1 MKDHKPMS
9 PMMHHGHHMGPHSSS
24 LIADFTTGN
33 VNRQLITFAM
43 PMFLSHLLQIVYNM
57 ADMIIVGQTL
67 GKVGL
72 SAISVGGDIMNCM
85 TFIAMGFSSAGQV
98 LIAQYIGA
106 KQHEKLSRFV
116 ATMGTTLFGFAAA
129 VSAVGLLFRREIMEL
144 MHTPP
149 EAFEEA
155 LAYAG
160 ISMAGIVFVY
170 GYNAVSAILRGMGD
184 AKHPFYFISLAAVL
198 NVLLDLLFV
207 IQLGTGAKGAA
218 LATILSQGVSFLLC
232 AAFMYRNREKYHLS
246 LHAGAFFHPE
256 REMLYSLLE
265 LGVPM
270 AIKNA
275 AVQFSKMFVNSW
287 INSFGVAVSAF
298 AGIANK
304 INMSVNMVSNSFNTA
319 GASMVGQNI
328 GAEKFDRVRQIMF
341 AVYRIMIVIAAVAS
355 VTIYFFPSQVYGI
368 FTDDPAVLAIGY
380 EYIPIAILA
389 FFSCAGRSG
398 SNALING
405 SGNSRVNFITAIFD
419 GIVLRL
425 GLSVLFGI
433 VLDMKYLGFWIGD
446 ALANFTPLW
455 VGMLFYHSGA
465 WKKRAV

>member
-1 MKDHKPMS
+1 MN
-9 PMMHHGHHMGPHSSS
+9 HHHPHT
-24 LIADFTTGN
+24 LIADFTTGKL
-33 VNRQLITFAM
+33 VSFAM

-106 KQHEKLSRFV
+106 KQHDKLSRFV
-116 ATMGTTLFGFAAA
+116 ATMSAALFGFACC
-129 VSAVGLLFRREIMEL
+129 VTGIGLLFRREIMEL

-149 EAFEEA
+149 
-155 LAYAG
+155 
-160 ISMAGIVFVY
+160 SMAGIVFVY

-184 AKHPFYFISLAAVL
+184 AKHPFYFISLAALLNIVL
-198 NVLLDLLFV
+198 DVIFV
-207 IQLGTGAKGAA
+207 MQLGTGAKGAA

-232 AAFMYRNREKYHLS
+232 AGFICKNRERYHLS
-246 LHAGAFFHPE
+246 LTLGQFFHPE
-256 REMLYSLLE
+256 KVMLLSLLK

-287 INSFGVAVSAF
+287 VNSF
-298 AGIANK
+298 K
-304 INMSVNMVSNSFNTA
+304 INMSVNMMSNSVNTA

-328 GAEKFDRVRQIMF
+328 GAAQYDRVRQIVV
-341 AVYRIMIVIAAVAS
+341 AVYRIMLAVAAVAS
-355 VTIYFFPSQVYGI
+355 LVIYFFPEQVYGI
-368 FTDDPAVLAIGY
+368 FTDDPAVIRIGY

-405 SGNSRVNFITAIFD
+405 SGNSRVNFITAVFD

-433 VLDMKYLGFWIGD
+433 VLDMKYMGFWLGD

-455 VGMLFYHSGA
+455 VGLLFYHSGA
-465 WKKRAV
+465 WKKKVV

>member
-1 MKDHKPMS
+1 MTKHSS
-9 PMMHHGHHMGPHSSS
+9 PMEQHMANHMGHHPQT
-24 LIADFTTGN
+24 LVADFTVGN
-33 VNRQLITFAM
+33 VNRQLIQFAM

-72 SAISVGGDIMNCM
+72 SAISVGGDVMNCL

-116 ATMGTTLFGFAAA
+116 ATMGTTLFIFA
-129 VSAVGLLFRREIMEL
+129 VCISALGLVFRREIMEL

-149 EAFEEA
+149 EAFAEA

-160 ISMAGIVFVY
+160 ISMAGIVFIY
-170 GYNAVSAILRGMGD
+170 GYNAVSAVLRGMGD
-184 AKHPFYFISLAAVL
+184 AKHPFYFISFAAIL
-198 NVLLDLLFV
+198 NILLDLLFV
-207 IQLGTGAKGAA
+207 VQLGTGAKGAA
-218 LATILSQGVSFLLC
+218 LATIISQGMSFLLC
-232 AAFMYRNREKYHLS
+232 AGFIFKNRERYHLNVS
-246 LHAGAFFHPE
+246 AGLFLRPE
-256 REMLYSLLE
+256 KEMLYSLLK

-270 AIKNA
+270 AVKNA

-304 INMSVNMVSNSFNTA
+304 INMSVNMMSNSFNTA

-328 GAEKFDRVRQIMF
+328 GAEKYGRVRQIMF
-341 AVYRIMIVIAAVAS
+341 SVYRIMIVIALAAS
-355 VTIYFFPSQVYGI
+355 AAIYFFPEQVYGI
-368 FTDDPAVLAIGY
+368 FTDDPSVLAIGY

-405 SGNSRVNFITAIFD
+405 SGNSRVNFVTAIFD

-433 VLDMKYLGFWIGD
+433 VLDMKYLGFWMGD

-455 VGMLFYHSGA
+455 VGIIFYRSGA